1 MGNNTMAFLSAGVV
15 ALFCIITAA
24 VEFMAGAT
32 ANGFIAIAV
41 LFLTASLL
49 MIKVRLKNQKVV
61 DSTLA

>member
-1 MGNNTMAFLSAGVV
+1 MRNNTMTFLSAGVV
-15 ALFCIITAA
+15 ALFCIITAT

-41 LFLTASLL
+41 LLLTGSLL
-49 MIKVRLKNQKVV
+49 MLKVRLKNQKVV